1 MKISQAGL
9 DLIKQFEGF
18 RSTSYEC
25 QAGVWTIGYGTTG
38 PDIKANQ
45 TITAEEAEQLL
56 LQDVYYFEA
65 VVSNSLTV
73 LINQNQFDALVSF
86 AYNVGATAFK
96 NSTLLKLLNNRA
108 SQSVTA
114 SEFLKWVKVGEE
126 VSEGL
131 KNRREKERQLFL
143 TKPLHPLLSS
153 SILAEQDTWLKREP
167 KQSSELVAEQKLFV
181 PKGSAHKWDAITM
194 APGEVDYKITLS
206 AQPDR
211 DWWFYPPH
219 WKIINDPKPENSQ
232 PISPATPPEAGAIA
246 LSVPYYSQRDNARD
260 PLRTCFSSSCA
271 MMLSGL
277 RPGVIKNDDDYIN
290 TVFKYGDTT
299 AYTSQIAALEDYGV
313 KATFHQNGAFSN
325 IDSQLELGIAV
336 PIGILHKGS
345 VSSPTGGGHWITV
358 IGRNAYGSAYI
369 VHDPF
374 GELDLVGGTY
384 ISTNGKSLS
393 YSKKNLAPRWMVE
406 GAFTGWYIKGF
417 K

>member
-1 MKISQAGL
+1 MQISKTGV
-9 DLIKQFEGF
+9 DLIKNFEGF
-18 RSTSYEC
+18 RDTSYEC

-38 PDIKANQ
+38 PEVKPNQ
-45 TITAEEAEQLL
+45 KITKEEAERLL
-56 LQDVYYFEA
+56 TEDIKYFEG
-65 VVSNSLTV
+65 VVSEALKTS
-73 LINQNQFDALVSF
+73 INQNQFDALVSF
-86 AYNVGATAFK
+86 TYNVGASAFRS
-96 NSTLLKLLNNRA
+96 STLLKLLNNQA
-108 SQSVTA
+108 SQSVVA
-114 SEFLKWVKVGEE
+114 AEFLKWVKADGK

-153 SILAEQDTWLKREP
+153 SILAEHDTWLKREP
-167 KQSSELVAEQKLFV
+167 KQSSELAAEQKLFV

-194 APGEVDYKITLS
+194 VPGEIDYKVTLS

-211 DWWFYPPH
+211 VWWFYPPH
-219 WKIINDPKPENSQ
+219 WKIINDPKPSLSQ
-232 PISPATPPEAGAIA
+232 PTAPVATPKTGAIT
-246 LSVPYYSQRDNARD
+246 LPIPYFSQRDNARD

-271 MMLSGL
+271 MMLAGL
-277 RPGVIKNDDDYIN
+277 RPGVIKSDDEYIN

-299 AYTSQIAALEDYGV
+299 AYTSQIEALEDYGV
-313 KATFHQNGAFSN
+313 KATFSQNGAFSN

-336 PIGILHKGS
+336 PIGILHKGP
-345 VSSPTGGGHWITV
+345 VTSPTGGGHWITV
-358 IGRNAYGSAYI
+358 IGRNAEGSAYI

-374 GELDLVGGTY
+374 GDLDLVGGTY